1 MDINGHWERIR
12 KVFRDAFRSSLHY
25 AVATVNE
32 DGTPHITPIG
42 SIVLQDGNRG
52 FYCEEY
58 PRKLPRNLKVNQRV
72 CILAVNSSK
81 WYWVKSLFLGKFSS
95 PPGVRLM
102 GRAGERRKATD
113 EEMGAWLRRIRPL
126 RWFKGYDLLW
136 SNMHYIREITFDA
149 FEPIQSGKMTKDLW
163 LDI

>member
-1 MDINGHWERIR
+1 MNINGHWKSIR
-12 KVFRDAFRSSLHY
+12 KVFREAFRSALHY

-42 SIVLQDGNRG
+42 SIVLQNEYRG

-58 PRKLPRNLKVNQRV
+58 PRTLPSNLKVNQRV

-81 WYWVKSLFLGKFSS
+81 WYWIKSIFLGKFAS

-113 EEMGAWLRRIRPL
+113 EEMDAWLRRVRPL

-136 SNMHYIREITFDA
+136 SNMNYIREITFDA
-149 FEPIQSGKMTKDLW
+149 FEPIQAGKMTKDLM
-163 LDI
+163 